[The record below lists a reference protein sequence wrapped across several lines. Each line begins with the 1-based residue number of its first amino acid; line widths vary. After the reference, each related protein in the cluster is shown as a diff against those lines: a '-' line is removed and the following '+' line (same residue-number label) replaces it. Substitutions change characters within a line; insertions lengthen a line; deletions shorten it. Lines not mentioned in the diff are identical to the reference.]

1 VSGSKSAYP
10 VYLTLENLPKALRRK
25 PTENAGIL
33 LGYLSLDKIARKGL
47 SKQIIK
53 TRNQKL
59 FHASMRTILQPLME
73 AGMNGMDV
81 TGGDGAVRRVFPILS
96 SYVADYPEQCL
107 AGCAKYGTC
116 PKFQRSAT
124 DLEDPVPG
132 SARSPDWT
140 LGIISSAEKQK
151 SENKFHD
158 YCMDHEV
165 AAVLKPFWQGFPL
178 TNIASSLTPD
188 VLHQL
193 YQGVFKHLVG
203 WCQSLMT
210 PDELDARIRVLPPA
224 FGVRHFSKG
233 ISPLSQISGSERK
246 AMARILLGCLIGRLP
261 AQGITACRSILDF
274 IYLAQYQHS

>member
-1 VSGSKSAYP
+1 MWTGKWWPPFRCDNIPSNAAVAPVIIATDKTQLTQLSGSKSAYP
-10 VYLTLENLPKALRRK
+10 
-25 PTENAGIL
+25 NACII
-33 LGYLSLDKIARKGL
+33 LGYLSVDKIARKGL

-96 SYVADYPEQCL
+96 SYVTDYPEQCL

-116 PKFQRSAT
+116 PKCQRSAT
-124 DLEDPVPG
+124 DLEDLRGCSYPIL
-132 SARSPDWT
+132 A
-140 LGIISSAEKQK
+140 
-151 SENKFHD
+151 
-158 YCMDHEV
+158 
-165 AAVLKPFWQGFPL
+165 GFPL
-178 TNIASSLTPD
+178 TNIASSLTLD

-193 YQGVFKHLVG
+193 FQGVLNTLLDVPESHD
-203 WCQSLMT
+203 

-246 AMARILLGCLIGRLP
+246 AMARIY
-261 AQGITACRSILDF
+261 LD
-274 IYLAQYQHS
+274 A